1 MGKQLH
7 ILDVSF
13 ATREELEH
21 EYATNIAQGGIFVE
35 TEEPLQVREKVSV
48 RVKLRFIRKAIT
60 LKGEVVHVV
69 GPELAAAGA
78 TPGVAVH
85 FEARA
90 VELRMVFEPL
100 IAAVDDQ
107 TETVQGMSAK
117 PARATAKPHESTEQP
132 QGADR
137 RAEPRSRARVRARVY
152 CPGCEMIEGRSRDLS
167 ITGVLVSIG
176 NAAAIGIGEPV
187 KVRITNPETGIER
200 EILGKVA
207 RHVKGDGDVVRAI
220 GVQFF
225 VRDSDRK
232 AVEQFLRDLRASE
245 HSRHLGG
252 IQGDIAELGL
262 INLVQTFGM
271 VAPEGTLDVMREA
284 EEGYLT
290 FENGCLRAASVGGT
304 HGVKALARM
313 LAWSDGRFEFHAR
326 IDRALPEGELIPLD
340 AALLEAMRLMDES
353 ADVNRGS
360 LPPHAFL
367 DVDLAA
373 RDAADDLSK
382 VDEAVLDLAAAGM
395 NVQRILDVVP
405 GTDSE
410 IYLSMWTLT
419 EREVISIRKS

>member
-176 NAAAIGIGEPV
+176 SAAAIGIGEPV

-207 RHVKGDGDVVRAI
+207 RHVRETATWCAPSVCSSLSATR
-220 GVQFF
+220 
-225 VRDSDRK
+225 
-232 AVEQFLRDLRASE
+232 
-245 HSRHLGG
+245 
-252 IQGDIAELGL
+252 IARQSSSSCE
-262 INLVQTFGM
+262 TF
-271 VAPEGTLDVMREA
+271 APRSTVD
-284 EEGYLT
+284 T
-290 FENGCLRAASVGGT
+290 WAASRVTSRSWGSST
-304 HGVKALARM
+304 WCRPS
-313 LAWSDGRFEFHAR
+313 AWWR
-326 IDRALPEGELIPLD
+326 
-340 AALLEAMRLMDES
+340 
-353 ADVNRGS
+353 
-360 LPPHAFL
+360 
-367 DVDLAA
+367 
-373 RDAADDLSK
+373 
-382 VDEAVLDLAAAGM
+382 
-395 NVQRILDVVP
+395 
-405 GTDSE
+405 
-410 IYLSMWTLT
+410 
-419 EREVISIRKS
+419 RKEPWM